1 MTDNISGLT
10 TLQSNSVSFVTDIK
24 SLPKKTLVT
33 PSIWKSY
40 LASGEMVVYLILEK
54 SIVEPSPVTGFPGVN
69 LRDDGLG
76 VELV

>member
-10 TLQSNSVSFVTDIK
+10 TLQSKSNSFVTDIK

-33 PSIWKSY
+33 PSIWKSC
-40 LASGEMVVYLILEK
+40 LASGEIVVYLILEK
-54 SIVEPSPVTGFPGVN
+54 SMVVPSPVTGLPGVN
-69 LRDDGLG
+69 FRDDGLG